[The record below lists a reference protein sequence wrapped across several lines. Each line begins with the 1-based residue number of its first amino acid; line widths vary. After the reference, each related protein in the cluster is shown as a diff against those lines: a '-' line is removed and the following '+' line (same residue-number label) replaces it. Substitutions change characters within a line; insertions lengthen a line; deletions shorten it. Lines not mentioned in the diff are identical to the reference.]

1 MSKPEDSQESEE
13 SVSLE
18 NAEGPKRP
26 DYQVGYGRP
35 PVHSRFKPGVSG
47 NPNGRRKPLKARDI
61 KKDVQEVFLRELT
74 VRDGNK
80 TRRVTGIVLLYQ
92 KLLNDALKGN
102 AKAALVAYKLATEC
116 GVFAIKDAVDIDLS
130 MLSREERE
138 LCDKAL
144 ELFRKTQVIRRA
156 Q

>member
-18 NAEGPKRP
+18 NAEGPKP

-35 PVHSRFKPGVSG
+35 PVHSRFKPRVSG

-116 GVFAIKDAVDIDLS
+116 DVFAIKDAVDIDLS